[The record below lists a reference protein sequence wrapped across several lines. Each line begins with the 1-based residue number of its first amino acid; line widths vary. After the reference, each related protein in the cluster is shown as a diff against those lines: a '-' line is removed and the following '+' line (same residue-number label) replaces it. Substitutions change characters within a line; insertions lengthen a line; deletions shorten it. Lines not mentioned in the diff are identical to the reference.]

1 MAEFD
6 RDAFRKTF
14 EDLGATLRRI
24 RHTPRYPAGA
34 TSLAAARRYRPPMP
48 NREADP
54 QVIEEL
60 RHRFEALEILDQV
73 RYISAVS
80 DAMRH
85 LACGRLD
92 DARTVLARIL
102 GRTAEGS
109 RGGGG
114 GVVGAGGG
122 VGGGPG

>member
-1 MAEFD
+1 
-6 RDAFRKTF
+6 
-14 EDLGATLRRI
+14 
-24 RHTPRYPAGA
+24 
-34 TSLAAARRYRPPMP
+34 MP

-92 DARTVLARIL
+92 DARTVLARMP
-102 GRTAEGS
+102 AERLRDLAVAAVELS
-109 RGGGG
+109 VLAEESA
-114 GVVGAGGG
+114 VV
-122 VGGGPG
+122 PDEEREKPLDQW